1 MSEEAHT
8 VGVLGKASLNGALV
22 LEVNV
27 PAGRLAR
34 LVLEGEG
41 KDSLAVLD
49 GVLAAGFV
57 AAESGVDGL
66 EGLGGRESVCG
77 SARAQQISLLSYW
90 LGMDGLTVLERHG
103 GREAVEWAK
112 RELEGGYTSCDF

>member
-8 VGVLGKASLNGALV
+8 VGVLGKAIGNGALV

-34 LVLEGEG
+34 LVLEGEC

-66 EGLGGRESVCG
+66 EGLGGRESVCDKRE
-77 SARAQQISLLSYW
+77 SARARNRLVFGAFGYCLAR
-90 LGMDGLTVLERHG
+90 D
-103 GREAVEWAK
+103 EWAY
-112 RELEGGYTSCDF
+112 RS